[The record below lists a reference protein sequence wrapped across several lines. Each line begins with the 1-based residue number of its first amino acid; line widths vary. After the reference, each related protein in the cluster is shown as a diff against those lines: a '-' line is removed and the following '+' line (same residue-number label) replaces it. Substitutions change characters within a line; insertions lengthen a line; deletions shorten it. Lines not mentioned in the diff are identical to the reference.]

1 MLTLDQVV
9 VKTPDTVSRIIEKEA
24 VIILPAHG
32 QVKVINEVGA
42 RLWEM
47 ADGTRTIADMVDILC
62 EEYAVIREQAEED
75 ALEFIQRMI
84 EKKMFVVM
92 G

>member
-1 MLTLDQVV
+1 MITLDQVV

-32 QVKVINEVGA
+32 QVKVVNEVGA
-42 RLWEM
+42 RLWEL
-47 ADGTRTIADMVDILC
+47 ADGTRTVADMVDILC
-62 EEYAVIREQAEED
+62 EEYAVMREQAEED